1 MSIVEGDAEMLTI
14 EHKVAGIPDTVPPDE
29 SWQLPL
35 RTRVRWKEHAFAHRT
50 KGLVA
55 YETVALKQP
64 VVDRHLYVAAA
75 LCVRCGKTGT
85 LVGSLD
91 HRASIEPEATT

>member
-1 MSIVEGDAEMLTI
+1 
-14 EHKVAGIPDTVPPDE
+14 VAGIPETVPPDK
-29 SWQLPL
+29 SWQLSPG
-35 RTRVRWKEHAFAHRT
+35 TRVRWKEHVFADST

-75 LCVRCGKTGT
+75 LSVRCGKTGK
-85 LVGSLD
+85 LAGNEDVGAKE
-91 HRASIEPEATT
+91 R